1 MMNKRALD
9 TLMPVA
15 GYILA
20 AACLAWVFHDIR
32 PGRLFSDFSR
42 IRWGLVALGIVCD
55 VLSYVC
61 QGVRWHLLLRP
72 LGRVSVLRTT
82 QATYAG
88 LFINEVLPMRVG
100 EPARAFLVS
109 RWIPAPFV
117 RIIPSMAL
125 ERLFEGVW
133 LAAGI
138 GLTAILVPLPGNL
151 VRSADVLGVAVL
163 VLTAA
168 FVLFVFRTPKTPRA
182 GPDGAVSRRGWI
194 GRARSALRGLGDGFR
209 EIGLTR
215 NTYLAFGISLGLFV
229 FQALSFWLI
238 LIGYGIGLS
247 FWVGAA
253 VFLIIHF
260 GTALPNA
267 PANVG
272 SYQFFCVLGLTL
284 FGVDKTV
291 ATGFSVVVFV
301 LLTLP
306 LLLLGA
312 LALGRSGTTLS
323 SLRKDLRGLAVRT

>member
-1 MMNKRALD
+1 MNRRFRDVLR
-9 TLMPVA
+9 PVL
-15 GYILA
+15 GYIVA
-20 AACLAWVFHDIR
+20 AACLVWVFHDIH
-32 PGRLFSDFSR
+32 PGRLFADVSR

-61 QGVRWHLLLRP
+61 QGVRWHLLLKP
-72 LGRVSVLRTT
+72 IGRVSVLRAT

-88 LFINEVLPMRVG
+88 LFINELLPMRVG

-109 RWIPAPFV
+109 RWVQVPFV
-117 RIIPSMAL
+117 RVIPSMAL
-125 ERLFEGVW
+125 ERLFEGIW

-138 GLTAILVPLPGNL
+138 GVTAMLVPLPGNL

-163 VLTAA
+163 ALTAA
-168 FVLFVFRTPKTPRA
+168 FVLFVFRTPKTPPA
-182 GPDGAVSRRGWI
+182 PPDGAPRGRGWF
-194 GRARSALRGLGDGFR
+194 GKVRSALGGLGDGFR
-209 EIGLTR
+209 DIGLTR
-215 NTYLAFGISLGLFV
+215 YTYMAFGISLGLFV
-229 FQALSFWLI
+229 FQALSFWLM
-238 LIGYGIGLS
+238 LVGYGIGLS
-247 FWVGAA
+247 FWIGAA
-253 VFLIIHF
+253 VFLIVHF

-291 ATGFSVVVFV
+291 ATGFSVVVFI
-301 LLTLP
+301 LLTVP

-323 SLRKDLRGLAVRT
+323 SLRKDLRELAVRA

>member
-1 MMNKRALD
+1 MSKRIRDVLKAGL
-9 TLMPVA
+9 
-15 GYILA
+15 GYIVA
-20 AACLAWVFHDIR
+20 AACLGWVFHDIH
-32 PGRLFSDFSR
+32 PGRLFAEIPR
-42 IRWGLVALGIVCD
+42 IRWGLVALGLICD
-55 VLSYVC
+55 ILSYVC
-61 QGVRWHLLLRP
+61 QGVRWHFLLRP
-72 LGRVSVLRTT
+72 LGRVSVLRAT

-88 LFINEVLPMRVG
+88 LFINEILPMRVG

-117 RIIPSMAL
+117 RVIPSMAL
-125 ERLFEGVW
+125 ERLFEGIW

-138 GLTAILVPLPGNL
+138 GLTAILVPLPGSL
-151 VRSADVLGVAVL
+151 VRSADILGVAVL
-163 VLTAA
+163 ALTAFFVVFA
-168 FVLFVFRTPKTPRA
+168 FRAPKTP
-182 GPDGAVSRRGWI
+182 PLTKSVPSLGWI
-194 GRARSALRGLGDGFR
+194 GKARSALRGLGDGFR

-215 NTYLAFGISLGLFV
+215 YTYLAFGVSLGLFV

-247 FWVGAA
+247 FWAGAA
-253 VFLIIHF
+253 VFLIVHF

-284 FGVDKTV
+284 FGVDKTL
-291 ATGFSVVVFV
+291 ATGFSVVVFI

-323 SLRKDLRGLAVRT
+323 SLRKDLKGLTVRT

>member
-1 MMNKRALD
+1 MMNRRFRDVLR
-9 TLMPVA
+9 PVL
-15 GYILA
+15 GYIVA
-20 AACLAWVFHDIR
+20 AACLVWVFHDIH
-32 PGRLFSDFSR
+32 PGRIFADISR
-42 IRWGLVALGIVCD
+42 LRWGLVALGIVSD

-61 QGVRWHLLLRP
+61 QGVRWHFLLKP
-72 LGRVSVLRTT
+72 IGRVSVLRAT

-88 LFINEVLPMRVG
+88 LFINELLPMRVG

-109 RWIPAPFV
+109 RWIPVPFV
-117 RIIPSMAL
+117 RVIPSMAL
-125 ERLFEGVW
+125 ERLFEGIW

-138 GLTAILVPLPGNL
+138 GLTAVLVPLPANI

-163 VLTAA
+163 ALTTA
-168 FVLFVFRTPKTPRA
+168 FVLFLFRAPKTPPVPQEGSPR
-182 GPDGAVSRRGWI
+182 SRGWI
-194 GRARSALRGLGDGFR
+194 EKSRSALRGLGEGFR

-215 NTYLAFGISLGLFV
+215 HTYLAFGVSLGLFV

-238 LIGYGIGLS
+238 LVGYGIGLS
-247 FWVGAA
+247 FWVGSA
-253 VFLIIHF
+253 VFLIVHF

-284 FGVDKTV
+284 FGVDKTL
-291 ATGFSVVVFV
+291 ATGFSVVVFI

-323 SLRKDLRGLAVRT
+323 SLRKDLRGLAVRS

>member
-1 MMNKRALD
+1 MNSRRRDVLNSI
-9 TLMPVA
+9 LGYLVA
-15 GYILA
+15 AVGLV
-20 AACLAWVFHDIR
+20 WVFHDIH
-32 PGRLFSDFSR
+32 PGRLFAEISR
-42 IRWGLVALGIVCD
+42 IQCGLVALGIVCD

-72 LGRVSVLRTT
+72 LGGVSILRAT

-117 RIIPSMAL
+117 RVIPSMAL
-125 ERLFEGVW
+125 ERLFEGIW

-138 GLTAILVPLPGNL
+138 GLTAMLVPLPANL
-151 VRSADVLGVAVL
+151 IRSADVLGVTVL
-163 VLTAA
+163 ALTAA
-168 FVLFVFRTPKTPRA
+168 FFFFVFRKPKRPPAVREGVPRFRW
-182 GPDGAVSRRGWI
+182 V
-194 GRARSALRGLGDGFR
+194 GRARSVLRGLGEGFR

-215 NTYLAFGISLGLFV
+215 HTYMAFGISLGLFV

-238 LIGYGIGLS
+238 LVGYGIGLS

-253 VFLIIHF
+253 VFLIVHF

-284 FGVDKTV
+284 FGVDKTL
-291 ATGFSVVVFV
+291 ATGFSVVVFI

-306 LLLLGA
+306 LLLLGSI
-312 LALGRSGTTLS
+312 ALGRSGTTLS
-323 SLRKDLRGLAVRT
+323 SLRKDLRGLAARS